1 MAPLNLS
8 RRNALQMLGATA
20 GFGVAGAMGM
30 VSPSRL
36 NAAPATAGMGRDLE
50 LAYMSAGE
58 LLKLF
63 RQKKLSPVEVL
74 QAQLRLT
81 EQRGKQVNCFTYLH
95 PKEAM
100 AQAKASER
108 RWQEGNPRA
117 LEGITVA
124 LKDEMAVKG
133 WPMTAGSK
141 VFRDRVMTTN
151 DPIVVKLLDAGAVLH
166 AQTTVPEMYFLGVT
180 WSDLWGVTRNPWN
193 LQYAV
198 GGSSGGSGAALAA
211 GLTTLATGSDMGG
224 SIRIPSAF
232 NGLWGFK
239 PPYGRVPVE
248 PNYVSLLPSVLGP
261 IARDL
266 PDMIRLE
273 NVISGP
279 APGVMNSLRP
289 KLDLPLSYAGVK
301 GMRIAY
307 SPNQGW
313 ARVSENVRRNTEA
326 ALAVLER
333 QGALITKVDLDL
345 GVNGNDIR
353 KVLLEA
359 LLSGIQGADM
369 ADLVSQKDQLTS
381 YGRHFA
387 ELAATSMGPE
397 QARHAAQV
405 SAEIYRRVDD
415 QVFQSG
421 YQALIMPTLTTSE
434 VPADLDPFRDKL
446 MVDGVE
452 VDPLAGW
459 VLTPL
464 WNLLNWNP
472 VLAAPTGL
480 DPQNMPTGIQI
491 VAPTYEDAVCMRVG
505 SALASG
511 MPQLYTGNRFPSL
524 TSS

>member
-1 MAPLNLS
+1 
-8 RRNALQMLGATA
+8 
-20 GFGVAGAMGM
+20 
-30 VSPSRL
+30 
-36 NAAPATAGMGRDLE
+36 
-50 LAYMSAGE
+50 MSAGE

-63 RQKKLSPVEVL
+63 RQTKLSPVEVL

-166 AQTTVPEMYFLGVT
+166 AQTTVPEMYVLGVT

-193 LQYAV
+193 LKYAV
-198 GGSSGGSGAALAA
+198 
-211 GLTTLATGSDMGG
+211 GG

-248 PNYVSLLPSVLGP
+248 PTYVSLLPSVLGP
-261 IARDL
+261 LARDL
-266 PDMIRLE
+266 PDMIRLQ

-301 GMRIAY
+301 GMRMAY

-333 QGALITKVDLDL
+333 QGAVITKVDLDL
-345 GVNGNDIR
+345 GVTGNDIR

-381 YGRHFA
+381 YGRDFA

-405 SAEIYRRVDD
+405 SAEIYRRVDH
-415 QVFQSG
+415 QIFQSG
-421 YQALIMPTLTTSE
+421 YQALIMPTLITSE
-434 VPADLDPFRDKL
+434 VPADLDPFRDPQL
-446 MVDGVE
+446 QVDGVD
-452 VDPLAGW
+452 VDAFAGW
-459 VLTPL
+459 ALTPL

-480 DPQNMPTGIQI
+480 DPQNMPTSIQI
-491 VAPTYEDAVCMRVG
+491 VAPTYEDDVCMRVG
-505 SALASG
+505 SALANG
-511 MPQLYTGNRFPSL
+511 MPQLYTGNRFPTL

>member
-1 MAPLNLS
+1 MTLT

-20 GFGVAGAMGM
+20 GFGMAGALGLA
-30 VSPSRL
+30 PSRGVRAAG
-36 NAAPATAGMGRDLE
+36 AAPTEARDLE
-50 LAYMSAGE
+50 LAYMTATE
-58 LLKLF
+58 QLQLF

-74 QAQLRLT
+74 KAQLRLT
-81 EQRGKQVNCFTYLH
+81 EQRGKVVNCFTYLH

-100 AQAKASER
+100 AQAQESER
-108 RWQEGNPRA
+108 RWQQGNPRA

-133 WPMTAGSK
+133 WTMTAGST

-224 SIRIPSAF
+224 SIRIPAAF

-248 PNYVSLLPSVLGP
+248 PTYVSLLPSVLGP
-261 IARDL
+261 LARTL

-289 KLDLPLSYAGVK
+289 KLDLPLAYAGVK

-313 ARVSENVRRNTEA
+313 AKVSENVRRNTEA
-326 ALAVLER
+326 ALAALER
-333 QGALITKVDLDL
+333 QGAVITKVDLDL
-345 GVNGNDIR
+345 GVSGSDIR
-353 KVLLEA
+353 KVLMES
-359 LLSGIQGADM
+359 LLTGIQGADM

-387 ELAATSMGPE
+387 ELASTSMGPQ

-405 SAEIYRRVDD
+405 SAEIYRRVDA

-434 VPADLDPFRDKL
+434 IPADIDPFRDTL
-446 MVDGVE
+446 LVDGVE

-480 DPQNMPTGIQI
+480 DPDNMPTSIQI
-491 VAPTYEDAVCMRVG
+491 IAPTYEDATCMRVG
-505 SALASG
+505 SALASA
-511 MPQLYTGNRFPSL
+511 MPQLYTGNRFPTL

>member
-1 MAPLNLS
+1 MTFT
-8 RRNALQMLGATA
+8 RRNALQMLGATT
-20 GFGVAGAMGM
+20 GFGVAGAMGLA
-30 VSPSRL
+30 PSAGVK
-36 NAAPATAGMGRDLE
+36 AAGGASGHRDLE
-50 LAYMSAGE
+50 LAYMTAGE
-58 LLKLF
+58 QLKLF

-74 QAQLRLT
+74 KAQLRLT
-81 EQRGKQVNCFTYLH
+81 EQRGKLVNCFTYLH

-100 AQAKASER
+100 VQAQESER
-108 RWQEGNPRA
+108 RWQQGNPRA

-151 DPIVVKLLDAGAVLH
+151 DPVVVKLLNAGAVLH

-248 PNYVSLLPSVLGP
+248 PTYVTLLPSVLGP
-261 IARDL
+261 LARDL

-289 KLDLPLSYAGVK
+289 KLDLPLTYAGVK

-333 QGALITKVDLDL
+333 QGAVVTKVDLDL

-387 ELAATSMGPE
+387 ELAASSMGPE

-415 QVFQSG
+415 QVFQRG
-421 YQALIMPTLTTSE
+421 YQALIMPTITTSE

-446 MVDGVE
+446 LVDGVA
-452 VDPLAGW
+452 VDPMAGW

-480 DPQNMPTGIQI
+480 DPQNMPTSIQI

-505 SALASG
+505 SALANG

>member
-1 MAPLNLS
+1 MVVS
-8 RRNALQMLGATA
+8 VTRRNALQMLGATA
-20 GFGVAGAMGM
+20 GFGVAGVMGLT
-30 VSPSRL
+30 PS
-36 NAAPATAGMGRDLE
+36 AAVKAGGAAAESRDLE
-50 LAYMSAGE
+50 LAYMSAGDQ
-58 LLKLF
+58 LKLF

-81 EQRGKQVNCFTYLH
+81 EQRGKMVNCFTFLH
-95 PKEAM
+95 PEEAL
-100 AQAKASER
+100 AQARESER
-108 RWQEGNPRA
+108 RWQQGTARS
-117 LEGITVA
+117 LEGVTVA
-124 LKDEMAVKG
+124 LKDENARKG
-133 WPMTAGSK
+133 WIVTAGSK
-141 VFRDRVMTTN
+141 VFKDRVMTSD
-151 DPIVVKLLDAGAVLH
+151 DPVVVKLLQAGAVLH
-166 AQTTVPEMYFLGVT
+166 AQTTAPEMYFLGVT

-193 LQYAV
+193 LKYAV

-211 GLTTLATGSDMGG
+211 GLTSLAMGSDMGG

-232 NGLWGFK
+232 NGLWGLK
-239 PPYGRVPVE
+239 PPYARVPGDSSYA
-248 PNYVSLLPSVLGP
+248 PLLPSGLGP
-261 IARDL
+261 MARTL

-279 APGVMNSLRP
+279 APGVINSLRP
-289 KLDLPLSYAGVK
+289 KLELPLSYPSVK

-307 SPNQGW
+307 SPDQGW
-313 ARVSENVRRNTEA
+313 ARVSANVRRNTEA
-326 ALAVLER
+326 ALDVLRR
-333 QGALITKVDLDL
+333 QGAEVQLVDLKL
-345 GVNGNDIR
+345 GVDGNEIR
-353 KVLLEA
+353 RALLEA
-359 LLSGIQGADM
+359 LLSGVQGADM
-369 ADLVSQKDQLTS
+369 ADLLTYRDQLTS

-387 ELAATSMGPE
+387 DLAAKSMGPE

-405 SAEIYRRVDD
+405 AAKLYVAVDN

-421 YQALIMPTLTTSE
+421 YEALIMPTITTSE

-446 MVDGVE
+446 LVDGVE

-505 SALASG
+505 SALANG

-524 TSS
+524 TSN